1 MRHISLLSIFLLL
14 LLTGIPVQ
22 AQQDYVDQ
30 LLRVAELTD
39 NQQYREAINGYKRL
53 ESGAPDWLKA
63 GAEYEIAELYAEL
76 NETDDA
82 IAALNNAVQLGFDDC
97 LTPRTSKRL
106 GKILRNPKTT
116 QALAG
121 MKIAEGDFRELVWLK
136 SEVEHAE
143 HDARMM
149 ITDNINRVDQQDTEI
164 PQAQLPTRPTRSAG
178 VLYWRQQL
186 LLIQRA
192 QRQFVT
198 KSDEERMV
206 HAATMGIINGAS
218 SSAALE
224 SARLA
229 RAAAESRKAEIRKRA
244 FVPVATSSN
253 APKPCSEWR

>member
-30 LLRVAELTD
+30 LLRVAELTN

-63 GAEYEIAELYAEL
+63 GAEYEIAELYTEL

-106 GKILRNPKTT
+106 ATIVKNPKATPV
-116 QALAG
+116 LAG
-121 MKIAEGDFRELVWLK
+121 MKITEGDFRELVWLK

-164 PQAQLPTRPTRSAG
+164 PQAQVPTRPTRSAG

-192 QRQFVT
+192 QRQFVK

-206 HAATMGIINGAS
+206 HAATMGVINGAS
-218 SSAALE
+218 ASAVLE
-224 SARLA
+224 SARQA
-229 RAAAESRKAEIRKRA
+229 RASGESRKAEICKRA
-244 FVPVATSSN
+244 FVLVTTSSDQ
-253 APKPCSEWR
+253 PKPCSEWR